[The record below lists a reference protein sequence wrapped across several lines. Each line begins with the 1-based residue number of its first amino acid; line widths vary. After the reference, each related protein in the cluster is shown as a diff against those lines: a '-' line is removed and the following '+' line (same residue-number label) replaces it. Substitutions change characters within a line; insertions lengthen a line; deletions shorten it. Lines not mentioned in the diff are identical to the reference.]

1 MFVKYGCVT
10 LRAVEDK
17 DFELLFYLIN
27 DPEIEKGLIG
37 WNFPVSY
44 SAQKQWMENFK
55 NSLESIKFM
64 IELENSKT
72 IGMVMLEKIDLKNRT
87 AEIACKM
94 SAPLEDRIKGD
105 MSDALKGMIKYAFD
119 ELGLNC
125 IVAMILEDNILSR
138 NLCKRVGFIEEGV
151 LRKRVYK
158 EGRFKNVISTSL
170 LKEEFCG

>member
-1 MFVKYGCVT
+1 MLVKYGCVT
-10 LRAVEDK
+10 LRAIEEK
-17 DFELLFYLIN
+17 DFELLLYLIN
-27 DPEIEKGLIG
+27 APEIEKGLIG
-37 WNFPVSY
+37 WNFPVSQL
-44 SAQKQWMENFK
+44 AQKEWMENFK

-64 IELENSKT
+64 IELENTKT

-94 SAPLEDRIKGD
+94 SAPLENRIKGD

-125 IVAMILEDNILSR
+125 IIAKVLEDNILSK
-138 NLCKRVGFIEEGV
+138 NLCIQVGFAVEGI

-158 EGRFKNVISTSL
+158 SGNFKNVVSMSL

>member
-1 MFVKYGCVT
+1 
-10 LRAVEDK
+10 
-17 DFELLFYLIN
+17 
-27 DPEIEKGLIG
+27 
-37 WNFPVSY
+37 
-44 SAQKQWMENFK
+44 
-55 NSLESIKFM
+55 
-64 IELENSKT
+64 
-72 IGMVMLEKIDLKNRT
+72 MLEKIDLKNRT